1 MKVVIKQGGIV
12 LSQKVSA
19 HVIYLALLMIA
30 SFAQS
35 GTTFFRFG
43 QTLDR
48 MMVDDFKQV

>member
-1 MKVVIKQGGIV
+1 LKVAIKHVGIV
-12 LSQKVSA
+12 LPQKVSA

-48 MMVDDFKQV
+48 MIVDDFKQV